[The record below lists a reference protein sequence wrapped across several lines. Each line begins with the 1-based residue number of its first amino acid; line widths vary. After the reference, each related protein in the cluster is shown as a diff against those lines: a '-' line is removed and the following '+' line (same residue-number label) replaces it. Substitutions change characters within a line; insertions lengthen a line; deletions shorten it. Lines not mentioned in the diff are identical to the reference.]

1 MPVSRYLYN
10 GASHRGACQ
19 GTARQPPIV
28 FAATAAAHRRT
39 HLMKNS
45 REKIIILEPDPAC
58 RDNLL
63 AALQGGDYEVA
74 SFSTSAEALEAAR
87 QSNANLLLLDFA
99 VLDPSSRE
107 ILATIRGAA
116 ATATVRVILFVANEA
131 EQRAA
136 ALDSG
141 ADDAISRPWEAKE
154 LLARIRAQLR
164 IQKTEDL
171 LRREVRIAE
180 EGQQIAHTA
189 FEALA
194 VTEKMTSDAFSLNR
208 HLKIGLAFVFA
219 VAGLMA
225 ATYFLFARKEQT
237 QNQHTNKVI
246 AGLEGSI
253 IRQQNL
259 LAEVRRLRASQDVSE
274 ISSAGKDE
282 LQKKAADLQSK
293 MASASSSE
301 LADLQ
306 TQLTDTNSRLKR
318 VEQER
323 CSAQSLIPTDVQSVC
338 LLHVSVAFRNQQ
350 SGQRL
355 RYAGL
360 NPQGEPIQD
369 STGNPVL
376 TLDGRGPEV
385 KMDVFGTG
393 FLAGSNGRVITN
405 RHVAEPWWKSDEL
418 GSLTSEGMQ
427 AEISSIRAY
436 FPGDPRAFS
445 AEIQDISKETDLAT
459 ISVNMQDLKRAVLA
473 IDSAKGGAQ
482 PGQPIVL
489 MGYAT
494 GLAAL
499 LARTDEETSQQILT
513 NGGTDISQVLDELA
527 RRNLIRPLITQGHI
541 GDVLSDKIVFD
552 AQTTSGGSGGP
563 LINQQGKVIGV
574 TFAVLKGFGGSNFG
588 IPIRFSQPLL
598 GR

>member
-1 MPVSRYLYN
+1 MN
-10 GASHRGACQ
+10 N
-19 GTARQPPIV
+19 TA
-28 FAATAAAHRRT
+28 
-39 HLMKNS
+39 
-45 REKIIILEPDPAC
+45 EKIIILESDPGGHDA
-58 RDNLL
+58 LL
-63 AALQGGDYEVA
+63 AALQGAGYLV
-74 SFSTSAEALEAAR
+74 STFPTSAEALEAAR
-87 QSNANLLLLDFA
+87 QSSPDLILLDMA
-99 VLDPSSRE
+99 VLDPASRE
-107 ILATIRGAA
+107 ILASIRGTA
-116 ATATVRVILFVANEA
+116 ATAGVRVILLVGPEDW
-131 EQRAA
+131 QRTA
-136 ALDSG
+136 ALEYG
-141 ADDAISRPWEAKE
+141 ADDAISRPWDAAE
-154 LLARIRAQLR
+154 LLARIRNQLR
-164 IQKTEDL
+164 IQKAEAS
-171 LRREVRIAE
+171 LRREIRIAV

-194 VTEKMTSDAFSLNR
+194 VTEKMTSDASSLDR
-208 HLKIGLAFVFA
+208 RLKIGLTSLIG
-219 VAGLMA
+219 VAALMA
-225 ATYFLFARKEQT
+225 ATYFLFARNTQK
-237 QNQHTNKVI
+237 QNQRTNKII
-246 AGLEGSI
+246 AGLEGGLL
-253 IRQQNL
+253 RQQNL
-259 LAEVRRLRASQDVSE
+259 LAEIRRLRATQDA
-274 ISSAGKDE
+274 SAAPAAARDE

-293 MASASSSE
+293 MATASSGE

-306 TQLTDTNSRLKR
+306 HQLADTNARLKR

-323 CSAQSLIPTDVQSVC
+323 GSAQSLIPVDVQSVC
-338 LLHVSVAFRNQQ
+338 LLHVSVAFRSQQ
-350 SGQRL
+350 GGQRL

-360 NPQGEPIQD
+360 NAQGEPIQD
-369 STGNPVL
+369 STGNPIL

-393 FLAGSNGRVITN
+393 FLAGPNGRVITN

-418 GSLTSEGMQ
+418 GSLSADGMQ

-445 AEIQDISKETDLAT
+445 GEIQDISKETDLAT
-459 ISVNMQDLKRAVLA
+459 ISVNLQDLKRAILT
-473 IDSAKGGAQ
+473 IDSAKAAAQ

-513 NGGTDISQVLDELA
+513 SGGTDISQVLDELA

-598 GR
+598 GP